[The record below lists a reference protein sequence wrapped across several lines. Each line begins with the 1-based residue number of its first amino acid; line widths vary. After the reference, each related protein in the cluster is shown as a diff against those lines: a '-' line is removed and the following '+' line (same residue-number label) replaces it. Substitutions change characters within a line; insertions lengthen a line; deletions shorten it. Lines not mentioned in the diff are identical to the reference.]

1 MLLSEQQLHLVHET
15 ADRIY
20 VVDRGRSSTR
30 TRRSPAATS
39 WSPAD
44 DRSDRPKL
52 RVAASLE
59 SLGVF
64 ASVPAALTRREQ
76 LESSRGSWIRYKGGR
91 AVPPPSVP
99 LGPVGV
105 RRRKQANRHTA
116 TLPNPGSFLRRTG
129 LDPFQGTVE
138 GCRRGGFRA
147 ADRLRTRL
155 PGVFQEPGPHDR
167 RTVGRRGQTYS
178 MPGRQDG
185 VSPRTKPAGGDHD
198 QDRCFTVRRRRAPSH
213 PGGNGRIPGPV
224 CVQSSGQDQ
233 GFSRARIPGSAGFQ
247 PAMGRRRTM
256 VHAGKI
262 PVLPGRRRP
271 QPEFC
276 A

>member
-1 MLLSEQQLHLVHET
+1 MPSIARALLTNPRLLLLDEPHEGLAPLVTRSVVEAIGHLKSLGVSMLLSEQQLHLVHET

-44 DRSDRPKL
+44 DGSDQPKL

-76 LESSRGSWIRYKGGR
+76 LVSSRGSWIRYKGGR
-91 AVPPPSVP
+91 AVPTPSVP

-155 PGVFQEPGPHDR
+155 PGVFQEPG
-167 RTVGRRGQTYS
+167 
-178 MPGRQDG
+178 
-185 VSPRTKPAGGDHD
+185 
-198 QDRCFTVRRRRAPSH
+198 AP
-213 PGGNGRIPGPV
+213 
-224 CVQSSGQDQ
+224 
-233 GFSRARIPGSAGFQ
+233 
-247 PAMGRRRTM
+247 
-256 VHAGKI
+256 
-262 PVLPGRRRP
+262 
-271 QPEFC
+271 
-276 A
+276 